1 VLASVEGFIVPEQS
15 FVPAS
20 FRLDR
25 KPGGESESEDD
36 GCVLAPALGDGQVA
50 RTIAFF
56 EDLSGMVGATVA
68 DATVEGDVVQGP
80 PADQGSVTPADPR
93 VERELE
99 ELNQIQLTVAEG
111 LKQLRIET
119 ASIAGSQMLPAIAH
133 TSSGSLPDCE
143 LRSYGSRGMFSVE
156 ARGSVHRFG
165 QPAPRG
171 AVVITPEQLR
181 LCGPLPG
188 CSLLLVPVPIQSTAN
203 ESLFPL
209 PLLTGLP
216 VPVGSSSLASVP
228 AASGVGALA
237 AAENPPLLRRSS
249 GSSAS
254 PTELGGP
261 LPGAPLLL
269 PPPGF
274 ESPIPPPELGLIP
287 VPVQSTADGSF
298 FPVPLSTRFSAPVGS
313 RSLAS
318 VCAASS
324 EGARAPATQE
334 VPLPPSWCRFHQCPN
349 HRAKGW
355 AKHGWLYCVAHCVE
369 FGWMH

>member
-1 VLASVEGFIVPEQS
+1 MLSLPQRSIQKDRALSVWTVSFWICLSVYAQVPLQAQVLLRAAIAKRTLSEMSQLRGGESESDDGGCAWGQGVGDWALVRASVEGFIVPEQS

-228 AASGVGALA
+228 SASGVGALA
-237 AAENPPLLRRSS
+237 AAENPARIRGILRGWIEHQRVA
-249 GSSAS
+249 GRERK
-254 PTELGGP
+254 PTGG
-261 LPGAPLLL
+261 
-269 PPPGF
+269 
-274 ESPIPPPELGLIP
+274 
-287 VPVQSTADGSF
+287 Q
-298 FPVPLSTRFSAPVGS
+298 
-313 RSLAS
+313 
-318 VCAASS
+318 
-324 EGARAPATQE
+324 
-334 VPLPPSWCRFHQCPN
+334 
-349 HRAKGW
+349 
-355 AKHGWLYCVAHCVE
+355 
-369 FGWMH
+369 